1 MLSFAA
7 HIRSHWREW
16 CLDWPTSRTRA
27 VSASVSRDRCHL
39 YRLGLL
45 AFVRLAGIL
54 RTELR
59 NATVALGHKNH
70 SLVVDRVAGTG
81 SLGRLLGTA
90 FHMRSISMRL
100 LFAALVGLIASVAAL
115 AAERTATFAVENMTC
130 STCPLTIEVAV
141 KKVDG
146 VKDVRVNYERK
157 TATVAYDDARTTAQ
171 AIAAAM
177 NDAGFPA
184 TLISSKP

>member
-1 MLSFAA
+1 
-7 HIRSHWREW
+7 
-16 CLDWPTSRTRA
+16 
-27 VSASVSRDRCHL
+27 
-39 YRLGLL
+39 
-45 AFVRLAGIL
+45 
-54 RTELR
+54 
-59 NATVALGHKNH
+59 
-70 SLVVDRVAGTG
+70 
-81 SLGRLLGTA
+81 
-90 FHMRSISMRL
+90 MRL